1 MVKIIFDKTFAI
13 IGLVLLFPI
22 MVLVWVLLK
31 SSMPLVN
38 PFFTQKRVGVNGK
51 LFIIYKFRT
60 MNVLHSGSTISIKGE
75 NRITFIGAYLRKYKI
90 DELPT
95 LYNVLIGD
103 MSFVGPRPDVLEYMN
118 RLVDEERNIL
128 TLKPGITGPASI
140 KYSNEEEI
148 LSLQDNPIKYYD
160 EIIFPDKV
168 KINLQYYYKNSFH
181 GDLLLI
187 FKTLFNG
194 LLK

>member
-160 EIIFPDKV
+160 EIS
-168 KINLQYYYKNSFH
+168 NMC
-181 GDLLLI
+181 
-187 FKTLFNG
+187 
-194 LLK
+194 